1 LAVDLHEDSNLEFW
15 IQKMAGLDL
24 EGGHCSLVLKI
35 AWIQIYETL
44 YSFEVKII
52 KNIKVIYGIWFK
64 AKGI

>member
-1 LAVDLHEDSNLEFW
+1 
-15 IQKMAGLDL
+15 MAGLDL